1 MLRSAALSAV
11 LTLAACSESTGVPQV
26 DRARDAIQA
35 EVGTT
40 PAMRRLG
47 DSAMNAARRA
57 ERAGETGG
65 VREMG
70 EAVTKGTVDVLCAGS
85 DARGDA
91 AGALAASSAH
101 ALPGERVV
109 GRATDAIHKA
119 TAGLPNVNPCR
130 TRG

>member
-1 MLRSAALSAV
+1 MIRSIAMLAI

-26 DRARDAIQA
+26 DRTRDAIQA

-47 DSAMNAARRA
+47 DTAMNAARRA

-70 EAVTKGTVDVLCAGS
+70 AAVTRGSVDVLCAG
-85 DARGDA
+85 AGTRNDA
-91 AGALAASSAH
+91 AGALAAASAN
-101 ALPGERVV
+101 ALPGEKAVADAADTV
-109 GRATDAIHKA
+109 KRAAA
-119 TAGLPNVNPCR
+119 RLPNINPCR
-130 TRG
+130 KRG